1 MIKKNVS
8 QAEILGGGYDP
19 VRTRQRIIESALE
32 LFSKNGYNG
41 TAVQEIAQLAE
52 LTKGAFYHHFAT
64 KIELLLTIQMEYLD
78 TQLEMLTPILK
89 LNLSSEEV
97 IEKIMTVGL
106 EMIVSHRA
114 HVAIFYQERRFFE
127 EPIFESVRAK
137 RLLVETL
144 ILNAI
149 NNGVKNK
156 EITPEINAHLLA
168 FCFLGMTAYSFQ
180 WYDENGA
187 LSPKEVAHQFCEIAF
202 KGVSLQ
208 K

>member
-8 QAEILGGGYDP
+8 QAEILGVGYDP

-127 EPIFESVRAK
+127 EPIFESVDRK
-137 RLLVETL
+137 SV
-144 ILNAI
+144 
-149 NNGVKNK
+149 V
-156 EITPEINAHLLA
+156 
-168 FCFLGMTAYSFQ
+168 
-180 WYDENGA
+180 
-187 LSPKEVAHQFCEIAF
+187 
-202 KGVSLQ
+202 
-208 K
+208 